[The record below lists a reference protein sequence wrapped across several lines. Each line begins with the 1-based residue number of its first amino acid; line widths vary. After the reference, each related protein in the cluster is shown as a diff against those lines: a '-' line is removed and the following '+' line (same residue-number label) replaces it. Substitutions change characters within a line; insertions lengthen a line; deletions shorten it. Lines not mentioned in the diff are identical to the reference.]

1 MSRHAFPYRRPS
13 RGTVTTGP
21 WMLAVEDE
29 EVPLPDH
36 LPDWDYQL
44 DLTLRRTVGI
54 DAAEIRATSGLPD
67 GARIALVVVWSAS
80 GPNLSGRATYIE
92 LGQDTESHTLAV
104 DLRGNDLGGTLSVH
118 TRIVLAERLD
128 TAATSVAHRAGSI
141 LWSDTATVRLQGD
154 AAQFP
159 MAVIDFRDTAFP
171 DDAPWHLQIGG
182 SLDGAAMGALLLL
195 LNETNR
201 RVLTAFRNAAKP
213 TETDHLVLST
223 VYTDITVRLLLHAL
237 HHHDFLDDT
246 EYAEGS
252 LGAACADLFQRTF
265 SGRSIADVKL
275 ELADNPGIFLSTL
288 QSDSGLFRERG
299 R

>member
-13 RGTVTTGP
+13 RNTVTAGP
-21 WMLAVEDE
+21 WLLAVEDE
-29 EVPLPDH
+29 EVPLPEF

-44 DLTLRRTVGI
+44 DLTLRRTIGI
-54 DAAEIRATSGLPD
+54 DAAEIRAASGLPEE
-67 GARIALVVVWSAS
+67 ARIALVVVWSAS

-92 LGQDTESHTLAV
+92 LGAETEPHTLAV
-104 DLRGNDLGGTLSVH
+104 DLRGSDLGGTLSVH
-118 TRIVLAERLD
+118 TRIVLAQRLE
-128 TAATSVAHRAGSI
+128 TAATGVAHRAGSI
-141 LWSDTATVRLQGD
+141 LWSDTTTVRLQGD

-171 DDAPWHLQIGG
+171 NDAPWHLQIGG

-195 LNETNR
+195 LNETNP

-213 TETDHLVLST
+213 TEADRLVLST
-223 VYTDITVRLLLHAL
+223 IYTDIAVRLLLHAL

-252 LGAACADLFQRTF
+252 LGATCADLFHRTF
-265 SGRSIADVKL
+265 SGRRIADVKL
-275 ELADNPGIFLSTL
+275 ELADNPGLFLSTL
-288 QSDSGLFRERG
+288 QSDSGLFQERDG
-299 R
+299 